1 MAIGSK
7 YNPLGSEQK
16 PRAERIFTDR
26 VDSKDAFRKSIA
38 HINEI
43 SKDKDGKEKNT
54 YKVLAFYGMGGI
66 GKTSLRDHLCDMI
79 KKNEELKKH
88 VVYSYID
95 FQTDFPKDMISK
107 DVFYRLISDRFHK
120 NFGIKFTIFSLA
132 YIIYLKKLNPNLE
145 LKKHTLPFA
154 EEGDILSGIIEFLS
168 ESVGSI
174 AGITTK
180 IVAYAYKNYSN
191 FFLDDNIKKEL
202 VELENQEVCNIEQE
216 LSRFFA
222 YDLANFKKENPN
234 KKVAIFFDTYELLC
248 KTQPTDAEKLKQ
260 DEWIRDFIEQNKN
273 VLFVI
278 SGREKLIW
286 ELADSDWEEVLEQ
299 HRLEELSDDDC
310 KSFLNHCGITDPN
323 IQERIIK
330 CSCGVPFYLDICVE
344 IWENDKGKEDFKDI
358 KQTEITERLI
368 RYLDR
373 SELATLEL
381 LSIASYFDKEIFEL
395 IVSKFSTG
403 YPATK
408 IDELAKFSFISSE
421 DNSKHYTIQRLMKEC
436 LQNQLDVELK
446 ARAHETMVCYY
457 EDKLKDLS
465 IKTASRDNAI
475 LVREAFI
482 HKENLNG
489 EEKAIDWL
497 LEKLDIYSERG
508 VLFIFKDMLLEL
520 LNRDFNYKKADVLNN
535 LGTSY
540 YSLGN
545 YNKAIEYY
553 KKALEIRIN
562 TLDENHPDVASS
574 YNNLG
579 AAYNGLGDYNKAI
592 YFFEKAL
599 EIKINTLGENHP
611 NVASSYNNLGA
622 AYNDLGDY
630 NKAIEYH
637 EKALEIRINTLDEN
651 HSDLATSYNN
661 LGAAYNNLGDY
672 NKAIEYYKK
681 ALEIRINTLDENHP
695 DLATSYYNLGIS
707 YDGLEDYGK
716 AIEYYKKALEIRINT
731 LDENHPDIASSYNN
745 LGVVYNDLGDYNKAI
760 EYHEK
765 PLEIRINTLG
775 ENHPDVADSYNNLGI
790 SYDGLGDYN
799 KAIECHE
806 KALEIRIN
814 TQGKNQNHRNIIRS
828 YVSLGGIYYGLG
840 DYSKAIEY
848 YEKALEIRI
857 NTLDE
862 NHPDIVNS
870 YYKLG
875 AAYNGLGDY
884 NKAISFLEKALEIRI
899 NTPGESHPDIV
910 NSYYKLGAACNGLGD
925 YNKAIEYHE
934 KALEIEINTLGEN
947 HPDVA
952 DSYGVLGGIYYGLGD
967 YSKAIEYYEKALEI
981 RINTLGRSHPDI
993 ADYYNNLGVVYNDLG
1008 DYCKAIEYYEKALE
1022 IRINILGENDPDI
1035 TFYYSNIGESYHG
1048 LGDYG
1053 KAIEYYEKA
1062 LEIIET
1068 VGTLYSGKYSD
1079 DSNMEEAIKKEIAII
1094 REKLIS

>member
-26 VDSKDAFRKSIA
+26 IKPKDAFRKSIA

-66 GKTSLRDHLCDMI
+66 GKTSLREHLCDMV
-79 KKNEELKKH
+79 KKDDSLKEQ

-95 FQTDFPKDMISK
+95 FQTDFSKNMISK

-191 FFLDDNIKKEL
+191 FFLDDNIKNEL
-202 VELENQEVCNIEQE
+202 FKLENQEVCNIEQE
-216 LSRFFA
+216 LPRFFA

-234 KKVAIFFDTYELLC
+234 KKVSIFFDTYELLC

-278 SGREKLIW
+278 NGREKLIW

-310 KSFLNHCGITDPN
+310 KSFLNHCGITDPD

-330 CSCGVPFYLDICVE
+330 CSCGVPFYLDVCVE
-344 IWENDKGKEDFKDI
+344 IWEKDKCKEDFRDI
-358 KQTEITERLI
+358 KQAEITERLI

-381 LSIASYFDKEIFEL
+381 LSITSYFNREIFEL
-395 IVSKFSTG
+395 MVSKFSTG

-436 LQNQLDVELK
+436 LQNQLNAELK

-465 IKTASRDNAI
+465 IKTASSTQAALI
-475 LVREAFI
+475 QEAFA
-482 HKENLNG
+482 HKEKLEG
-489 EEKAIDWL
+489 VEKAIDWL
-497 LEKLDIYSERG
+497 LEKLDIYSECRM
-508 VLFIFKDMLLEL
+508 LFIFKDMLLGL
-520 LNRDFNYKKADVLNN
+520 LDKDLDYKKAEILNI
-535 LGTSY
+535 LGVSY
-540 YSLGN
+540 RDIGD
-545 YNKAIEYY
+545 YNKAIEYHE
-553 KKALEIRIN
+553 KALEIRIN
-562 TLDENHPDVASS
+562 ALGENQPEL

-579 AAYNGLGDYNKAI
+579 I
-592 YFFEKAL
+592 
-599 EIKINTLGENHP
+599 
-611 NVASSYNNLGA
+611 SYDG
-622 AYNDLGDY
+622 LGDY

-637 EKALEIRINTLDEN
+637 EKALEIRINTL
-651 HSDLATSYNN
+651 
-661 LGAAYNNLGDY
+661 
-672 NKAIEYYKK
+672 
-681 ALEIRINTLDENHP
+681 
-695 DLATSYYNLGIS
+695 
-707 YDGLEDYGK
+707 
-716 AIEYYKKALEIRINT
+716 
-731 LDENHPDIASSYNN
+731 
-745 LGVVYNDLGDYNKAI
+745 
-760 EYHEK
+760 
-765 PLEIRINTLG
+765 G
-775 ENHPDVADSYNNLGI
+775 EN
-790 SYDGLGDYN
+790 
-799 KAIECHE
+799 K
-806 KALEIRIN
+806 
-814 TQGKNQNHRNIIRS
+814 NHRNIIRS
-828 YVSLGGIYYGLG
+828 YVILGEIY
-840 DYSKAIEY
+840 
-848 YEKALEIRI
+848 
-857 NTLDE
+857 
-862 NHPDIVNS
+862 H
-870 YYKLG
+870 
-875 AAYNGLGDY
+875 
-884 NKAISFLEKALEIRI
+884 
-899 NTPGESHPDIV
+899 
-910 NSYYKLGAACNGLGD
+910 GLGD

-934 KALEIEINTLGEN
+934 KALEIRINTLGN
-947 HPDVA
+947 DHLDVA
-952 DSYGVLGGIYYGLGD
+952 DSYDVLGEIYYGLED
-967 YSKAIEYYEKALEI
+967 YGKAIEYYEKVLEI
-981 RINTLGRSHPDI
+981 RINTLGESHPDI
-993 ADYYNNLGVVYNDLG
+993 ADYYNNLGAAYNGLS
-1008 DYCKAIEYYEKALE
+1008 DYNRAIEYYKKALE

-1035 TFYYSNIGESYHG
+1035 TFYYSNLGESYDS

-1053 KAIEYYEKA
+1053 RAIEYYEKA

-1079 DSNMEEAIKKEIAII
+1079 DANMKETIKKEIAII
-1094 REKLIS
+1094 REKLTSE

>member
-26 VDSKDAFRKSIA
+26 VKPKDAFRKSIA
-38 HINEI
+38 HINDT

-79 KKNEELKKH
+79 KKDEELKEQ

-216 LSRFFA
+216 LPRFFA

-260 DEWIRDFIEQNKN
+260 DEWTRDFIEQNKN

-310 KSFLNHCGITDPN
+310 KSFLNHCGITDPD

-330 CSCGVPFYLDICVE
+330 CSCGVPFYLDVCVE
-344 IWENDKGKEDFKDI
+344 IWEKDKGKEDFKDI

-381 LSIASYFDKEIFEL
+381 LSIASYFNREIFEL
-395 IVSKFSTG
+395 MVSKFLTG

-421 DNSKHYTIQRLMKEC
+421 DDSKYTIQRLMKEC
-436 LQNQLDVELK
+436 LQNQLNAELR
-446 ARAHETMVCYY
+446 ARAHEVMICYY

-465 IKTASRDNAI
+465 IKTASSTQAALI
-475 LVREAFI
+475 QEAFA
-482 HKENLNG
+482 HKENLEG
-489 EEKAIDWL
+489 VEKAIDWL
-497 LEKLDIYSERG
+497 LEKLDVYSECG
-508 VLFIFKDMLLEL
+508 MIFIFKHMLLEL
-520 LNRDFNYKKADVLNN
+520 LDRDLDYKKSEILSN
-535 LGTSY
+535 LGTS
-540 YSLGN
+540 
-545 YNKAIEYY
+545 
-553 KKALEIRIN
+553 
-562 TLDENHPDVASS
+562 
-574 YNNLG
+574 
-579 AAYNGLGDYNKAI
+579 
-592 YFFEKAL
+592 
-599 EIKINTLGENHP
+599 
-611 NVASSYNNLGA
+611 
-622 AYNDLGDY
+622 
-630 NKAIEYH
+630 
-637 EKALEIRINTLDEN
+637 
-651 HSDLATSYNN
+651 
-661 LGAAYNNLGDY
+661 
-672 NKAIEYYKK
+672 
-681 ALEIRINTLDENHP
+681 
-695 DLATSYYNLGIS
+695 
-707 YDGLEDYGK
+707 
-716 AIEYYKKALEIRINT
+716 
-731 LDENHPDIASSYNN
+731 
-745 LGVVYNDLGDYNKAI
+745 
-760 EYHEK
+760 
-765 PLEIRINTLG
+765 
-775 ENHPDVADSYNNLGI
+775 
-790 SYDGLGDYN
+790 
-799 KAIECHE
+799 
-806 KALEIRIN
+806 
-814 TQGKNQNHRNIIRS
+814 
-828 YVSLGGIYYGLG
+828 YYGLG

-848 YEKALEIRI
+848 
-857 NTLDE
+857 
-862 NHPDIVNS
+862 
-870 YYKLG
+870 
-875 AAYNGLGDY
+875 
-884 NKAISFLEKALEIRI
+884 
-899 NTPGESHPDIV
+899 
-910 NSYYKLGAACNGLGD
+910 
-925 YNKAIEYHE
+925 HE
-934 KALEIEINTLGEN
+934 KALEITKNTFGDNHPSIASSYNSLGASYDILGDHHKAIEYYKKAFEIIKNKNTPEEKFSSIINLCNNLGASFDGLGDYYKAIECYEKGLEVTKNVLGENHPSITSFYNNLGVSYKNLGDHNKAIEYCEKALEITKNTFGDNYLDVTTSYNNLANSYLGLGDYYKAIEYYEKGLKTTKNTLGEN
-947 HPDVA
+947 HPDA
-952 DSYGVLGGIYYGLGD
+952 AYSYNGLANSYNSLGD
-967 YSKAIEYYEKALEI
+967 YNKAIEYYEKALEI
-981 RINTLGRSHPDI
+981 RKNVFGDNHSEVATSYSNLGNFYNSVGDYNKAIEYSEKALKIMINTLGENHPEVANFYNNLANTYFSFGDCDKAFEYYKKALEIAKNTLGEDHPDV
-993 ADYYNNLGVVYNDLG
+993 AAYYNNLGTFYEGLG
-1008 DYCKAIEYYEKALE
+1008 DYYEAIWHYEKSIEIIKNTLGEKHPNIADSYNGLGNSCRSLGDYSKAIEYHKKSIEIIKNTLGEKHPNIADSYNGLGNAYLKLGDCNKSIEYYTKGLEIKKIVFGDIHPDIAIFYYNLGLSYKKLGDYNKAIWYYEKALE
-1022 IRINILGENDPDI
+1022 ITEP
-1035 TFYYSNIGESYHG
+1035 T
-1048 LGDYG
+1048 YG
-1053 KAIEYYEKA
+1053 NNTQIS
-1062 LEIIET
+1062 ET
-1068 VGTLYSGKYSD
+1068 
-1079 DSNMEEAIKKEIAII
+1079 IKKQIAITI
-1094 REKLIS
+1094 EKLTTQ

>member
-26 VDSKDAFRKSIA
+26 VKPKDAFRKSIA
-38 HINEI
+38 CINEI

-66 GKTSLRDHLCDMI
+66 GKTSLREHLCDMI
-79 KKNEELKKH
+79 KKDDSLKEQ

-216 LSRFFA
+216 LPRFFA

-260 DEWIRDFIEQNKN
+260 DEWTRDFIEQNKN

-286 ELADSDWEEVLEQ
+286 ELADSDWEKVLEQ

-310 KSFLNHCGITDPN
+310 KSFLNHCGITDPD

-330 CSCGVPFYLDICVE
+330 CSCGVPFYLDVCVE
-344 IWENDKGKEDFKDI
+344 IWEKDKGKEDFKDI

-381 LSIASYFDKEIFEL
+381 LSIASYFNREIFEL
-395 IVSKFSTG
+395 MVSKFSTG

-436 LQNQLDVELK
+436 LQNQLDAELK
-446 ARAHETMVCYY
+446 ARAHEVMIGYY
-457 EDKLKDLS
+457 EDKLKNLS
-465 IKTASRDNAI
+465 VKTASRDNAI

-482 HKENLNG
+482 HIEILDG
-489 EEKAIDWL
+489 VEKAIDWL
-497 LEKLDIYSERG
+497 LEKLSIYRKCG
-508 VLFIFKDMLLEL
+508 ILFIFKDMLLEL
-520 LNRDFNYKKADVLNN
+520 LGRDLDYKKVEILNN

-540 YSLGN
+540 YSLGD
-545 YNKAIEYY
+545 YNKSIEYY
-553 KKALEIRIN
+553 EKELEIIKN
-562 TLDENHPDVASS
+562 IFGDNWQYITAS

-579 AAYNGLGDYNKAI
+579 
-592 YFFEKAL
+592 
-599 EIKINTLGENHP
+599 
-611 NVASSYNNLGA
+611 
-622 AYNDLGDY
+622 
-630 NKAIEYH
+630 
-637 EKALEIRINTLDEN
+637 
-651 HSDLATSYNN
+651 TS
-661 LGAAYNNLGDY
+661 
-672 NKAIEYYKK
+672 
-681 ALEIRINTLDENHP
+681 
-695 DLATSYYNLGIS
+695 
-707 YDGLEDYGK
+707 
-716 AIEYYKKALEIRINT
+716 
-731 LDENHPDIASSYNN
+731 
-745 LGVVYNDLGDYNKAI
+745 
-760 EYHEK
+760 
-765 PLEIRINTLG
+765 
-775 ENHPDVADSYNNLGI
+775 
-790 SYDGLGDYN
+790 
-799 KAIECHE
+799 
-806 KALEIRIN
+806 
-814 TQGKNQNHRNIIRS
+814 
-828 YVSLGGIYYGLG
+828 YYGLG

-848 YEKALEIRI
+848 YEKVLKIMKNIPESNYLGVIAPPYNNLG
-857 NTLDE
+857 
-862 NHPDIVNS
+862 VS
-870 YYKLG
+870 YD
-875 AAYNGLGDY
+875 GLGNY
-884 NKAISFLEKALEIRI
+884 KKASEYYEKALEIRK
-899 NTPGESHPDIV
+899 NTLGENHPEV
-910 NSYYKLGAACNGLGD
+910 AHSYSNLGSSYNGLGD
-925 YNKAIEYHE
+925 YNKAIEYCE
-934 KALEIEINTLGEN
+934 KALEIRKNTLDEN

-952 DSYGVLGGIYYGLGD
+952 YCYNNLGVYYNNLKN
-967 YSKAIEYYEKALEI
+967 YNKAIEYYEKALEI
-981 RINTLGRSHPDI
+981 RKNIFGDDHLITANSYFRLAVSYHWLR
-993 ADYYNNLGVVYNDLG
+993 DYE
-1008 DYCKAIEYYEKALE
+1008 KAIEYYEKALE
-1022 IRINILGENDPDI
+1022 IRKKIPEVNDLDIAECYNGLYTAYGSLGVHD
-1035 TFYYSNIGESYHG
+1035 
-1048 LGDYG
+1048 
-1053 KAIEYYEKA
+1053 KASEYFEKA
-1062 LEIIET
+1062 LEIM
-1068 VGTLYSGKYSD
+1068 LQHS
-1079 DSNMEEAIKKEIAII
+1079 IAN
-1094 REKLIS
+1094 S